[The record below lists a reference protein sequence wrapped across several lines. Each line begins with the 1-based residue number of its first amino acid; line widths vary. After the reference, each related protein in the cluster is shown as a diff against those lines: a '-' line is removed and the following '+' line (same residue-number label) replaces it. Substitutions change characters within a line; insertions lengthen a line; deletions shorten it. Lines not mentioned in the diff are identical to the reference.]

1 MNEARFFNVRDGVVT
16 ILSARELSVYVG
28 LFAVHSLDLPPR
40 VLSRTSANGF
50 QRERS
55 SVCIFAK
62 KKMRSGIPRLVRSPA
77 LPAGLLRRSLRW
89 DGCPFRL
96 PGQRR
101 GRRPC

>member
-50 QRERS
+50 HRERS

-62 KKMRSGIPRLVRSPA
+62 KRCDRVYHDWSGAPSFT
-77 LPAGLLRRSLRW
+77 GW
-89 DGCPFRL
+89 FT
-96 PGQRR
+96 
-101 GRRPC
+101 